1 MPTPRR
7 PGPNMSR
14 PSLRIIVILVAGLAG
29 LKVWAQDRY
38 YRTIMHEALISAYQE
53 RAAAT
58 CLKEALKTQRGKSV
72 QAWSGPEIVIGN
84 RHANVA
90 LWDIDSPL
98 WDVRY
103 RHPNLVLK
111 TGTGGDV
118 RCSYDLT
125 AGLAAF
131 DSQSR

>member
-1 MPTPRR
+1 MPTPQR

-38 YRTIMHEALISAYQE
+38 YRNIVHEALISAYQE

-58 CLKEALKTQRGKSV
+58 CQKEAVRTQRSKS
-72 QAWSGPEIVIGN
+72 ANPWSAPQIVIGG
-84 RHANVA
+84 HHVNVD
-90 LWDIDSPL
+90 LWDIDNPL
-98 WDVRY
+98 WEVRY

-111 TGTGGDV
+111 AGASGDV

-125 AGLAAF
+125 AGIAAIANGNP
-131 DSQSR
+131 

>member
-1 MPTPRR
+1 MPTPQR

-38 YRTIMHEALISAYQE
+38 YRNIVHEALISAYQE

-58 CLKEALKTQRGKSV
+58 CQKEALRTQRSKP
-72 QAWSGPEIVIGN
+72 ANPWSAPRIVIGG
-84 RHANVA
+84 HHVKVD
-90 LWDIDSPL
+90 LWDIDNPL
-98 WDVRY
+98 WEVRY

-111 TGTGGDV
+111 AGASGDV

-125 AGLAAF
+125 AGIAAIANGNP
-131 DSQSR
+131 

>member
-14 PSLRIIVILVAGLAG
+14 PSLRIVVIFVAGIAG

-58 CLKEALKTQRGKSV
+58 CQKVASKTQRTKPAST
-72 QAWSGPEIVIGN
+72 WSAPEIVIGG
-84 RHANVA
+84 HHVKVG
-90 LWDIDSPL
+90 LWDIDNPL
-98 WDVRY
+98 WDLRY

-111 TGTGGDV
+111 AGTDGDIQ
-118 RCSYDLT
+118 CSFDLT
-125 AGLAAF
+125 VGLAAI
-131 DSQSR
+131 DPQSP